1 MADLA
6 KLVVK
11 LEAESSKLR
20 AELERTNSKLNHWG
34 KNVDRVARRAK
45 AAFASIAGAY
55 VGFAGIKAATGELAS
70 FEKTLSG
77 VRAVTRATD
86 EQMVALKATARE
98 LGAVTQ
104 FSATQAALTLI
115 AANLAMKLGTSML
128 RGTVERAILRG
139 RFGESAAERIL
150 KEKRVKGSGLAST
163 AAKYA
168 TRSRPGAL
176 VVGAGLLAK
185 TLFDKG
191 GERRARLSGK
201 KKR

>member
-1 MADLA
+1 M
-6 KLVVK
+6 
-11 LEAESSKLR
+11 
-20 AELERTNSKLNHWG
+20 
-34 KNVDRVARRAK
+34 AK
-45 AAFASIAGAY
+45 APSDDLPALVDEALEE
-55 VGFAGIKAATGELAS
+55 TPED
-70 FEKTLSG
+70 
-77 VRAVTRATD
+77 RANTD
-86 EQMVALKATARE
+86 TP
-98 LGAVTQ
+98 
-104 FSATQAALTLI
+104 SATQAALTLI

-201 KKR
+201 AAKKRR